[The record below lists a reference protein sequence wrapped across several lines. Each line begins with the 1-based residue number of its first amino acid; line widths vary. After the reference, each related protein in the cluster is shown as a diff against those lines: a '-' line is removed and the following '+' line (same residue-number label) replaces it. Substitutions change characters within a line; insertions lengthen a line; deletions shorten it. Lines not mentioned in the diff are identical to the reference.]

1 MLSASRVAAFHAVY
15 LISLIP
21 LFTYICGS
29 RRFIRHD
36 DGAGGSEH
44 AADAVTDRIRAPGDL
59 GEGGA
64 AHLADA
70 LPVARICRTRRNEY
84 RKGRRHWC

>member
-1 MLSASRVAAFHAVY
+1 MCFEHHPEQHEMLSASRVAAFHAVH

-44 AADAVTDRIRAPGDL
+44 AADAVTTGS
-59 GEGGA
+59 
-64 AHLADA
+64 
-70 LPVARICRTRRNEY
+70 
-84 RKGRRHWC
+84 GRRGIWARAVPRIWRTLFL